1 LALSLLYSKSGCSE
15 ARAKNGKEMGQS
27 RSAISQYWI
36 FIADRAS
43 KYGPAGEN
51 MGLGYD
57 IFRELS
63 DGKPLWVA
71 QASTLE
77 EAQEK
82 LETLTQ
88 TVPAKYFIRDA
99 ASAKI
104 VAQAG
109 PNMSEERK
117 P

>member
-1 LALSLLYSKSGCSE
+1 
-15 ARAKNGKEMGQS
+15 
-27 RSAISQYWI
+27 
-36 FIADRAS
+36 
-43 KYGPAGEN
+43 

-63 DGKPLWVA
+63 DGKPLWIA
-71 QASTLE
+71 QATTLQ

-82 LETLTQ
+82 LETLAR

-104 VAQAG
+104 VAQAEVNTSG
-109 PNMSEERK
+109 GMK

>member
-1 LALSLLYSKSGCSE
+1 
-15 ARAKNGKEMGQS
+15 
-27 RSAISQYWI
+27 
-36 FIADRAS
+36 
-43 KYGPAGEN
+43 

-57 IFRELS
+57 IFRELG
-63 DGKPLWVA
+63 DGKPLWIA
-71 QASTLE
+71 QAGTLE

-82 LETLTQ
+82 LQMLAR

-99 ASAKI
+99 TSAEI

-109 PNMSEERK
+109 PNSSEEIT

>member
-1 LALSLLYSKSGCSE
+1 
-15 ARAKNGKEMGQS
+15 MGHS

-36 FIADRAS
+36 FIADRGS
-43 KYGPAGEN
+43 KYGGPAGES
-51 MGLGYD
+51 MGLGYE
-57 IFRELS
+57 IVRELS
-63 DGKPLWVA
+63 DGKPLWIA

-82 LETLTQ
+82 LDTLAR

-109 PNMSEERK
+109 LNTSEERK

>member
-1 LALSLLYSKSGCSE
+1 
-15 ARAKNGKEMGQS
+15 
-27 RSAISQYWI
+27 
-36 FIADRAS
+36 
-43 KYGPAGEN
+43 

-57 IFRELS
+57 IFRQLS
-63 DGKPLWVA
+63 DGKPLWIA

-82 LETLTQ
+82 LETLAR

-99 ASAKI
+99 TSAEI
-104 VAQAG
+104 VAQTE
-109 PNMSEERK
+109 PNTSDEVK

>member
-1 LALSLLYSKSGCSE
+1 MAH
-15 ARAKNGKEMGQS
+15 S

-36 FIADRAS
+36 FIADRGS
-43 KYGPAGEN
+43 KYWGPSGEN

-63 DGKPLWVA
+63 DGKPLWIA
-71 QASTLE
+71 QASTLQ

-82 LETLTQ
+82 LETLAR

-109 PNMSEERK
+109 LNTSEEMK